1 MANRKV
7 DETDGIEIM
16 YLLDPKYWGDGY
28 ASEVAKN
35 SIQYAIELMCVKRI
49 IGKVIIVNRDGFQYI
64 KVIEANVKRIS

>member
-1 MANRKV
+1 LIRNI
-7 DETDGIEIM
+7 G
-16 YLLDPKYWGDGY
+16 GDGY

-64 KVIEANVKRIS
+64 KVTKANVRE